1 LAPDLCRVKQSPPT
15 MNLHHN
21 TILITGGGA
30 GIGLALAERFHA
42 AGNTVLICGRDA
54 AKLQA
59 AADRLPGL
67 RTLVC
72 DVAEPAERERL
83 FAWATAEAPQ
93 LNVLLNNAGIQRQVQ
108 LGTEAETWATRA
120 SEIAINLEAPIHLA
134 SLFAPHLLQQAAPV
148 ILNVSSGLGF
158 VPLARVPIYSATK
171 AAIHSF
177 TQSLRWQLASTP
189 VQVVEVIPPAVHTQ
203 LGGTD
208 HSFGVPLD
216 EYANDVMQQL
226 AAGHLEIAYG
236 FSAKTSQGSRSE
248 LDALFQSL
256 NGQLR

>member
-1 LAPDLCRVKQSPPT
+1 
-15 MNLHHN
+15 MNLQHN
-21 TILITGGGA
+21 TILITGGAA
-30 GIGLALAERFHA
+30 GIGLALTERFHA

-83 FAWATAEAPQ
+83 FAWATTEAPQ
-93 LNVLLNNAGIQRQVQ
+93 LNVLLNNAGIQRQVK
-108 LGTEAETWATRA
+108 LGVEAESWAARA
-120 SEIAINLEAPIHLA
+120 AEIAINLEAPLHLT
-134 SLFAPHLLQQAAPV
+134 SLFTPHLQQQTAPV
-148 ILNVSSGLGF
+148 LINVSSGLAF
-158 VPLARVPIYSATK
+158 LPLARVPIYCATK

-177 TQSLRWQLASTP
+177 TQSLRWQLADTA

-216 EYANDVMQQL
+216 EYADDVIQQL
-226 AAGHLEIAYG
+226 AAGNLEIAYG
-236 FSAKTSQGSRSE
+236 FSAKTSQASRPE
-248 LDALFQSL
+248 LDAMFQSM
-256 NGQLR
+256 NAQMR